1 MLVQSRSHCYPKQPR
16 SYLLLK
22 FIVKQ
27 KTWALKPMPLKL
39 NDTNIKK
46 KKTSYSVKINVDI
59 NRKLIQ
65 DTN

>member
-39 NDTNIKK
+39 NDTNIKRK
-46 KKTSYSVKINVDI
+46 KKQVTVL
-59 NRKLIQ
+59 RL
-65 DTN
+65 T